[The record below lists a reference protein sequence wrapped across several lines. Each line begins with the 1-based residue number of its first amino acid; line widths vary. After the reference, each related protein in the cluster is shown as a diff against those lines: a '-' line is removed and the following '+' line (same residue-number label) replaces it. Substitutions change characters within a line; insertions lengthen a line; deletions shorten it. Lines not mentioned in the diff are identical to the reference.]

1 MHVKMADEAF
11 HIGGAASADSYLRKD
26 RILDVCKRT
35 GAQAVHPGYGFL
47 SENAEFADL
56 LAENGVIFIGPSTE
70 AILDMG
76 IKSKSKH
83 IMDEAGVPIIKG
95 YHGDQQDD
103 ATLLAESRKIGFP
116 VMLKAIMG
124 GGGKGM
130 RICMNEGEFQAQLD
144 SARREAL
151 QGFGD
156 DRMLVEKFVEDP
168 RHVEVQVFGD
178 NYGDAVYLY
187 ERDCSVQ
194 RRHQKVLEEAPAPGI
209 SWDTRRAIGEAAVRA
224 AKAVN
229 YSGAGTVEFI
239 MDKHENFYFME
250 MNTRLQVEHPVSE
263 MITGQDLV
271 EWQIRVARGTFLI
284 LLKVVF
290 D

>member
-103 ATLLAESRKIGFP
+103 ATLLAESKKIGFP